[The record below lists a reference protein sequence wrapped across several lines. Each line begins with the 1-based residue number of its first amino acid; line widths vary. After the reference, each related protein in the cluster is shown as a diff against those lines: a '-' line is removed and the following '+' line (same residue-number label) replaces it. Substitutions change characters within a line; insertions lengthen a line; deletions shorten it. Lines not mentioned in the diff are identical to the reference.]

1 MFVCYLQNYI
11 LVKLFV
17 SYLHN
22 YILVKLFVSSLQ
34 MLNQKY
40 IPYYIIN
47 CRVLKENYYIT
58 IISQLKEN
66 YYIIINAEFH
76 VPTGPVYLQKVL
88 HRCHRETKCAP

>member
-1 MFVCYLQNYI
+1 VLFTELYFGKAVCQLLTQVYFGKA
-11 LVKLFV
+11 VCELFTDAKPE
-17 SYLHN
+17 
-22 YILVKLFVSSLQ
+22 I
-34 MLNQKY
+34 Y
-40 IPYYIIN
+40 IPHYIIN